1 MLHAAGLFVLLLAT
15 AVILPLP
22 WVYAFY
28 QNVTVLADPDLNGR
42 RLTKQAWTQ
51 ASLSP
56 GSNHI
61 MLGVLLLFGFFVFV
75 NWMGVFAY
83 APALLKMFLG
93 IETAFSRSPSA
104 MINSTSLM
112 AAFWMAYLCVDPIL
126 KAGYVLRCFYGEAR
140 HSGEDLKAGL
150 RRSVVPARALAL
162 LLLTLIG
169 IAGCRGAWVSIV
181 RAQAQNEI
189 PTTERSTIDPSVLDQ
204 KIDTVIHQPRYT
216 WRMPRTAAP
225 DAEVGLFRR
234 FVMATIRFVRDV
246 IKTVGEWIEKLLDWL
261 FGGSG
266 QRIKPSAFDTMAR
279 ALPYLLLL
287 LVAVVLV
294 VIFLRLRRPKKQAP
308 VAAAV
313 LPATPDISNENVG
326 ADQLPEDGWTN
337 LARQLLER
345 GDYRLAIRAFYLAT
359 LAHLAQRNLV
369 GIARFKSNRDY
380 ERELQRRAHAIPSLL
395 TLFSENLFTFERTW
409 YGMHDVNRELVQQ
422 FAATVDRIRN
432 EA

>member
-1 MLHAAGLFVLLLAT
+1 
-15 AVILPLP
+15 
-22 WVYAFY
+22 
-28 QNVTVLADPDLNGR
+28 
-42 RLTKQAWTQ
+42 
-51 ASLSP
+51 
-56 GSNHI
+56 
-61 MLGVLLLFGFFVFV
+61 
-75 NWMGVFAY
+75 
-83 APALLKMFLG
+83 
-93 IETAFSRSPSA
+93 
-104 MINSTSLM
+104 
-112 AAFWMAYLCVDPIL
+112 
-126 KAGYVLRCFYGEAR
+126 
-140 HSGEDLKAGL
+140 
-150 RRSVVPARALAL
+150 
-162 LLLTLIG
+162 
-169 IAGCRGAWVSIV
+169 
-181 RAQAQNEI
+181 
-189 PTTERSTIDPSVLDQ
+189 
-204 KIDTVIHQPRYT
+204 
-216 WRMPRTAAP
+216 
-225 DAEVGLFRR
+225 
-234 FVMATIRFVRDV
+234 MATIRFVRDV